1 MKKELLVT
9 IKIIFTHI
17 MNMII
22 FFIVELEVSH
32 VEVLQELLVICVQNS
47 L

>member
-22 FFIVELEVSH
+22 FFIVELEVFH
-32 VEVLQELLVICVQNS
+32 VEVLRVLPVICAQNS
-47 L
+47 